1 MRGKSLK
8 LIVTFKGGTDALAF
22 ERYCQAREVPGRLI
36 PTPRALSESCGLAWM
51 ANPEFREE
59 IEKAAN
65 EGGLA
70 FEKFVEL
77 VC

>member
-1 MRGKSLK
+1 M
-8 LIVTFKGGTDALAF
+8 TFKSGTDALAF
-22 ERYCQAREVPGRLI
+22 ERYCGVRKVPGRLI

-51 ANPEFREE
+51 AEPGFREE
-59 IEKAAN
+59 IEKATH

-70 FEKFVEL
+70 FERFVEL